1 MRATLKIN
9 GQVLHVDT
17 TQIIEVKIESA
28 TPTQIFKFEMNDK
41 DYSLRVTGENKLQ
54 LT

>member
-17 TQIIEVKIESA
+17 TRIIEVKIESA
-28 TPTQIFKFEMNDK
+28 TPMQIFKFEHNDK
-41 DYSLRVTGENKLQ
+41 NYSLKVTGKNKLE
-54 LT
+54 LM

>member
-28 TPTQIFKFEMNDK
+28 TATTIFKFEHNDK
-41 DYSLRVTGENKLQ
+41 NYNLMVTGKNKLQ